1 MQFTA
6 TRSGTAISVI
16 ALSSALV
23 LAGCSG
29 QTAAG
34 EDGIDLSQDAPT
46 GVTLTLWH
54 NTADSPALL
63 ALYEAYEAASGNTIE
78 LVDIPSDQFT
88 STVQTKWATG
98 ERPDILEYGP
108 TPQDMAQLNITENV
122 FSLDDFAFVENRVS
136 DSVGVIDGT
145 TYAAV
150 LGPMSSFVAY
160 YNKDVL
166 TAAGVEIPTTYDE
179 IIASCDAIATTG
191 AVAVSVGGGSE
202 FPAMMIG
209 GFSYMAD
216 FNADDKWGKSI
227 ADGTAKVNDPDGPIV
242 AALTAVDDMR
252 TEGCLNSDAATATFQ
267 DSIAAVLDGSA
278 AITFLPSDMI
288 AMFYGDAGVSDE
300 IDDIVGLTA
309 ISAKD
314 ATASYSPSSSG
325 SYLLPKTGDATKQR
339 AAADFIEFVTGEGYA
354 DYVKDAQ
361 IVPTFTG
368 IAVPTFDGMYQTV
381 AELLESPDATPAF
394 NMSVPGF
401 GNFGKLAV
409 SVLVGQSTPQRASDD
424 WQKFVD
430 QAIAAQ
436 N

>member
-1 MQFTA
+1 MTFVTHR
-6 TRSGTAISVI
+6 RSAVAAVI
-16 ALSSALV
+16 ALSSAAV

-29 QTAAG
+29 GTASA
-34 EDGIDLSQDAPT
+34 DGIDLSQDAPT
-46 GVTLTLWH
+46 GVTLTVWH

-63 ALYEAYEAASGNTIE
+63 ALYDAYEAASGNTID
-78 LVDIPSDQFT
+78 LVDIPSDQYT

-98 ERPDILEYGP
+98 ERPDVLEYGP
-108 TPQDMAQLNITENV
+108 TPQDMAQLNITENA
-122 FSLDDFAFVENRVS
+122 FSLNDFAFVGNRVS
-136 DSVGVIDGT
+136 DAIGVIDGT

-166 TAAGVEIPTTYDE
+166 AAAGVSVPETYDD
-179 IIASCDAIATTG
+179 IIADCGAISATG
-191 AVAVSVGGGSE
+191 AVPVSVGGGSE

-216 FNADDKWGKSI
+216 FNTGDAWGASI
-227 ADGTAKVNDPDGPIV
+227 ADGTAKVSDPSGPIV
-242 AALTAVDDMR
+242 AGLTAVDDLR
-252 TEGCLNSDAATATFQ
+252 TQGCVNTDAATATFQ

-288 AMFYGDAGVSDE
+288 AMFYGDGGVSPAV
-300 IDDIVGLTA
+300 DDVVGLTA
-309 ISAKD
+309 ISAKN

-325 SYLLPKTGDATKQR
+325 SYLIPKTGDATKER
-339 AAADFIEFVTGEGYA
+339 AAADFVEFATGAGYQ
-354 DYVKDAQ
+354 DYVDAAQ

-368 IAVPTFDGMYQTV
+368 ATAPTFEGMYATV
-381 AELLESPDATPAF
+381 ADLIESPDSTPAF

-401 GNFGKLAV
+401 GNFGKIAV
-409 SVLVGQSTPQRASDD
+409 SVLVGQSTPQQAADD